1 MTIQL
6 SICIP
11 TYNRLQFLKQSLV
24 AITSQINDDNS
35 SKVEIIISDNSS
47 TDGTKA
53 YLESFIAK
61 NSSISIKYFRQDSNV
76 GADSNFLKVIG
87 LSRGEFVYLVSDDD
101 ILLSG
106 AIDKLLNCINFNS
119 SLDAICVNY
128 RSFKLDPTVNTQPRL
143 SLLNDKTI
151 TDKNE
156 VLETLGTLITFMS
169 ILCFRRTIVDVETL
183 NNKVGTNFIHSY
195 IFLKVLAQENGVLFL
210 SSPLLSMRV
219 NNTGG
224 YDFFKT
230 FIVCF
235 YELISSSKENKFSNF
250 TIKKVLSN
258 HIWSFIPTYVWAIRV
273 GKMNN
278 FRINKRET
286 INYILNT
293 YGTDIELLI
302 KALPVLL
309 LIILPV
315 FFIAPIVS
323 IFKGL
328 KFLKNYRKSEIT
340 TTR

>member
-24 AITSQINDDNS
+24 AITSQVNDNNS

-76 GADSNFLKVIG
+76 GADSNFLKVIEM
-87 LSRGEFVYLVSDDD
+87 SRGEFVYLVSDDD
-101 ILLSG
+101 ILLPG

-128 RSFKLDPTVNTQPRL
+128 RGFKLDHTIDSPPIL
-143 SLLNDKTI
+143 KIANDKTI
-151 TDKNE
+151 IDRNE
-156 VLETLGTLITFMS
+156 VLETLGNLITFMS
-169 ILCFRRTIVDVETL
+169 ILCFRKSTVDL
-183 NNKVGTNFIHSY
+183 KSFNNKVGTNFIQSY
-195 IFLKVLAQENGVLFL
+195 IFLKVISQENGVLFL
-210 SSPLLSMRV
+210 SSPLLSMRA
-219 NNTGG
+219 NNSGG

-258 HIWSFIPTYVWAIRV
+258 HIWSFMPTYVWAIRV

-278 FRINKRET
+278 FRINKRQT
-286 INYILNT
+286 INYILDT

-315 FFIAPIVS
+315 FFIAPILS

-328 KFLKNYRKSEIT
+328 R
-340 TTR
+340 